1 MEEIV
6 KVCIH
11 EETAIFETIIY
22 NTFFSV
28 RLVKWEKKILF
39 IISNPI
45 LPHGQLEN
53 EAVDKQELMLEYH
66 NSVSWKR
73 LAKIKQMHI
82 KSTLNSNTLTCRK
95 LVYLNNADVKCVQN

>member
-1 MEEIV
+1 M
-6 KVCIH
+6 KKQQFLKQWH
-11 EETAIFETIIY
+11 IIP
-22 NTFFSV
+22 FFSV

-66 NSVSWKR
+66 NSVSCKG
-73 LAKIKQMHI
+73 LAKIKQMYI
-82 KSTLNSNTLTCRK
+82 KSSQNSNILTCRK
-95 LVYLNNADVKCVQN
+95 PVYFNNADVNCV

>member
-1 MEEIV
+1 M
-6 KVCIH
+6 KKQQ
-11 EETAIFETIIY
+11 FLKQLYIIP
-22 NTFFSV
+22 FFSV

-73 LAKIKQMHI
+73 LAKIKQMH
-82 KSTLNSNTLTCRK
+82 SE
-95 LVYLNNADVKCVQN
+95 